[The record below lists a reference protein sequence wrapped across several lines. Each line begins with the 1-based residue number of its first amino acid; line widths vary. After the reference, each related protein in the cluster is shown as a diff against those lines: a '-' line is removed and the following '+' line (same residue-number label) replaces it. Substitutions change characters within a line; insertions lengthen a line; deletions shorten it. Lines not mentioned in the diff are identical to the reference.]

1 MVIVSS
7 KSLHAPPIPSLA
19 TSLTSA
25 IAENDPVVT
34 SLVFSLF
41 AFARGI
47 GNILSGPVSN
57 ALLKSNT
64 LANAK
69 FGYGVTNH
77 GSLLVYTG
85 LTMVLGS
92 FCGISFRN
100 CTSFSRFV

>member
-1 MVIVSS
+1 M
-7 KSLHAPPIPSLA
+7 LL
-19 TSLTSA
+19 
-25 IAENDPVVT
+25 AENDPAVT

-41 AFARGI
+41 AFARGV

-57 ALLKSNT
+57 SLLNSNT

-85 LTMVLGS
+85 LTMVVGS
-92 FCGISFRN
+92 FAGICFRD
-100 CTSFSRFV
+100 CEFSILRFGR